1 MMAIEASWKG
11 IFI

>member
-1 MMAIEASWKG
+1 MTIEASWKG